1 MATGWRRRGTGP
13 YDSRPGL
20 RAKARRSGLACYR
33 KESLPAA
40 GWRKE
45 YWKSATYTK
54 SETLPLLEPS
64 LVLKRS
70 PRCKKMNLATH
81 KFINRRSW
89 KSKTDVLEAG
99 LSCAPAGRML
109 ERI

>member
-1 MATGWRRRGTGP
+1 
-13 YDSRPGL
+13 
-20 RAKARRSGLACYR
+20 
-33 KESLPAA
+33 LPAA

-54 SETLPLLEPS
+54 SETLPFLEPS

-81 KFINRRSW
+81 KFITRRSW

-109 ERI
+109 ERIIF

>member
-1 MATGWRRRGTGP
+1 MSSRKWRPRNSIGRGLSITHHATKWGGERFDTTHQGIRPKAGSVCQIGT
-13 YDSRPGL
+13 L
-20 RAKARRSGLACYR
+20 F
-33 KESLPAA
+33 
-40 GWRKE
+40 
-45 YWKSATYTK
+45 
-54 SETLPLLEPS
+54 LEPS

-81 KFINRRSW
+81 KFITRRSW

-109 ERI
+109 ERIIF